1 MGGKWGSGKIAILL
15 KARASF
21 ASQNKH
27 LLEPPPLRLTSV
39 KLSGFKSFVDP
50 TAIAVPGQLV
60 GVVGPNGCGKSNVID
75 AVRWVLGESSAK
87 QLRGEHM
94 HDVIFNGSTDRKPVG
109 RASVELVFDN
119 SLGRIG
125 GAWSGYGEI
134 SVKRV
139 LTRDGDSNYY
149 INGQH
154 VRRRDVQDIFLG
166 TGLGPRAYS
175 IIEQGMI
182 SRVITS
188 RPEELRVFLEE
199 AAGVSKYRE
208 RRRETELRLEDTR
221 ENLERVG
228 DIRGELGTQLE
239 HLAQQAEVAAKYQ
252 ELQAQLALNH
262 NLLAF
267 TRLREAE
274 QARNRCGNEVQRA
287 AVALEAEMA
296 KLRESERALEELR
309 SRHYEKTDHLQELQG
324 ALYAANAEVQS
335 LEQELNFLAE
345 NRRRMGAQLEALSA
359 EAAEVERRIAEAGS
373 ERDRWQGEIEAA
385 RSAIGECQAA
395 LAGARQALP
404 AAEAAAQ
411 EAAAAVRAAEAEMN
425 AAGQAQSVEETR
437 ESHALKVL
445 AQIEARKNRL
455 KQENMGLV
463 FPEPEK
469 MAALEAERDALAGRI
484 AGLEASRGEAEA
496 RVPRLEGERREAAQR
511 LNEAT
516 REVASLEAALQALEA
531 QQAKLDTDSKLR
543 EWIGA
548 HQLDRAERLWQAIR
562 VEAGWDDAVEAALGV
577 RLNAARLADEGEA
590 AALLHDAPPGSFAVF
605 VERSAPEAAAP
616 ASHLQP
622 LSSVVTSERQGVAAY
637 LRDALASVFIL
648 PEGEEGLA
656 LARVLPPGAL
666 LVSRAGHLFGRHG
679 IVFHGPQSE
688 LHGVLQRQREI
699 EDLRS
704 RIPER
709 ARARAEDEAAVHR
722 LDEALRGAQDEA
734 RRLRDEGQRARAD
747 AHGIAVEL
755 LKLTQTAEQAQQ
767 RREAIRA
774 ELAGIE
780 EEESRERLEMQ
791 EAQHALEQGS
801 QKIEEIVQRLQA
813 LEDAARGAQ
822 QALGTAR
829 GAIAA
834 AERAL
839 SEAQFHERSCH
850 EKVAS
855 HARLAVSLAERH
867 EALGANRDNV
877 RAELGRLEEGGVR
890 ERLQSALA
898 VKQERERVL
907 ADARSGLE
915 HLTDELRAIEESR
928 LAVEQNL
935 HPLRERIT
943 EFKVKEQEAATHAE
957 QFAGQLE
964 EAGVTRE
971 EMAEQIERRVG
982 SRGMQAEINRLTEEI
997 AALGPVNLAALS
1009 ELGAARER
1017 KDFLDAQAAD
1027 LAQAV
1032 ETLEAAIK
1040 RIDRETRELLQE
1052 TFEVVSRNFSEMF
1065 PALFGGGQA
1074 SLRLTG
1080 EEILDAGLQV
1090 FAQPP
1095 GKRNQSI
1102 QLLSGGEKAL
1112 TAIALVFSLFK
1123 LNPAPFCL
1131 LDEVDAPLDDP
1142 NTERFCALVRQ
1153 MSAQT
1158 QFLFIT
1164 HNKITMELA
1173 NQLVGVTMPEPG
1185 VSRIVEV
1192 DIDAAMELA
1201 RKQAA

>member
-1 MGGKWGSGKIAILL
+1 
-15 KARASF
+15 
-21 ASQNKH
+21 
-27 LLEPPPLRLTSV
+27 LRLTSV

-50 TAIAVPGQLV
+50 TSIAVPGQLV

-94 HDVIFNGSTDRKPVG
+94 HDVIFNGSADRKPVG

-125 GAWSGYGEI
+125 GAWAAYSEI

-139 LTRDGDSNYY
+139 LSREGDSNYY

-188 RPEELRVFLEE
+188 KPEELRVFLEE

-221 ENLERVG
+221 ENLSRVG
-228 DIRGELGTQLE
+228 DIQSELATQLE
-239 HLAQQAEVAAKYQ
+239 HLAQQAEVAAKYN

-274 QARNRCGNEVQRA
+274 SAKTRYGNEVQKIQ
-287 AVALEAEMA
+287 VALEAETA
-296 KLRESERALEELR
+296 KLRESERAIENLR
-309 SRHYEKTDHLQELQG
+309 SRHYQETDHLQSLQG
-324 ALYAANAEVQS
+324 NLYEANAEVQS
-335 LEQELNFLAE
+335 LEQEITFLAE
-345 NRRRMGAQLEALSA
+345 NRRRMGAQLEAIGRESD
-359 EAAEVERRIAEAGS
+359 EVQRRIAEAGHETARNES
-373 ERDRWQGEIEAA
+373 AIAAA
-385 RSAIGECQAA
+385 REAISRREQELAA
-395 LAGARQALP
+395 LREALP
-404 AAEAAAQ
+404 AAEAALR
-411 EAAAAVRAAEAEMN
+411 EAASRVREAEAEMN
-425 AAGQAQSVEETR
+425 AAEQAQGVHQAR
-437 ESHALKVL
+437 ESHALKL
-445 AQIEARKNRL
+445 LSQIEARKNRL
-455 KQENMGLV
+455 KQENMALV

-469 MAALEAERDALAGRI
+469 LAALESQRAALAERI
-484 AGLEASRGEAEA
+484 AGLDDRQRAAEERIPQLEERRRAATSALQEAMRELATLEAS
-496 RVPRLEGERREAAQR
+496 LK
-511 LNEAT
+511 
-516 REVASLEAALQALEA
+516 ALEA
-531 QQAKLDTDSKLR
+531 QQARLDTDSKLKDWVQR
-543 EWIGA
+543 HGLE
-548 HQLDRAERLWQAIR
+548 RAERLWQAIH

-577 RLNAARLADEGEA
+577 RLNAVRLGDDSFLPE
-590 AALLHDAPPGSFAVF
+590 LLRDAPPGNLALFM
-605 VERSAPEAAAP
+605 ERGAPEAATAG
-616 ASHLQP
+616 SHLKP
-622 LSSVVTSERQGVAAY
+622 LASVVSSQRGGVNAY
-637 LRDALASVFIL
+637 LRDALAHVYML
-648 PEGEEGLA
+648 PDGEDGLA
-656 LARVLPPGAL
+656 LARILPPGGM
-666 LVSRAGHLFGRHG
+666 LVSRAGHLFSRQGV
-679 IVFHGPQSE
+679 VFHGPQSE

-699 EDLRS
+699 EDLQG
-704 RIPER
+704 RIPGLARKR
-709 ARARAEDEAAVHR
+709 ADDEAGLR
-722 LDEALRGAQDEA
+722 ALEQELAAAQDEA
-734 RRLRDEGQRARAD
+734 KRGREEVARERQASH
-747 AHGIAVEL
+747 ALEVEY
-755 LKLTQTAEQAQQ
+755 LKLTQSSQQAEQ

-774 ELAGIE
+774 ELASLE
-780 EEESRERLEMQ
+780 EEEGRERLEMQ
-791 EAQHALEQGS
+791 EAQHGLQAGAGA
-801 QKIEEIVQRLQA
+801 IDTIVQRLEGLEEAARAAREA
-813 LEDAARGAQ
+813 LDAAR
-822 QALGTAR
+822 L
-829 GAIAA
+829 AIAG

-839 SEAQFHERSCH
+839 TEARFEERG
-850 EKVAS
+850 AND
-855 HARLAVSLAERH
+855 RLASQGRLTVSLGERL
-867 EALGANRDNV
+867 EALAANRASV
-877 RAELGRLEEGGVR
+877 TAELEGLEEGRVR
-890 ERLQSALA
+890 ERLQEALQ
-898 VKQERERVL
+898 VKSERERVL
-907 ADARSGLE
+907 GEARAALE
-915 HLTDELRAIEESR
+915 HVSEELRALEEGR
-928 LAVEQNL
+928 LAVEQGL
-935 HPLRERIT
+935 DPLREKIT
-943 EFKVKEQEAATHAE
+943 EARLKEQEATTHVE
-957 QFAGQLE
+957 QYAQQLA

-971 EMAEQIERRVG
+971 EMADQMERRMG
-982 SRGMQAEINRLTEEI
+982 SKGMQAEINRLTEEI

-1009 ELGAARER
+1009 ELATARER
-1017 KDFLDAQAAD
+1017 KAFLDAQALD
-1027 LAQAV
+1027 LTQAV

-1040 RIDRETRELLQE
+1040 RIDRETRELLQG
-1052 TFEVVSRNFSEMF
+1052 TFETVNANFQEMF

-1074 SLRLTG
+1074 SLKLTG

-1095 GKRNQSI
+1095 GKKNQSI

-1142 NTERFCALVRQ
+1142 NTERFCDLVRQ
-1153 MSAQT
+1153 MSAHT

-1173 NQLVGVTMPEPG
+1173 AQLVGVTMPEPG

>member
-1 MGGKWGSGKIAILL
+1 
-15 KARASF
+15 
-21 ASQNKH
+21 
-27 LLEPPPLRLTSV
+27 LRLTSV

-50 TAIAVPGQLV
+50 TSIAVPGQLV

-94 HDVIFNGSTDRKPVG
+94 HDVIFNGSAERKPVG

-119 SLGRIG
+119 TLGRIG
-125 GAWSGYGEI
+125 GPWAGYAEI

-139 LTRDGDSNYY
+139 LTREGDSSYY
-149 INGQH
+149 LNGQH

-188 RPEELRVFLEE
+188 KPEELRVFLEE

-221 ENLERVG
+221 ENLSRVA
-228 DIRGELGTQLE
+228 DIQAELASQLE

-252 ELQAQLALNH
+252 DLQAQLALNH

-274 QARNRCGNEVQRA
+274 QARNRYTNEVQKVTV
-287 AVALEAEMA
+287 AVEAEMA

-309 SRHYEKTDHLQELQG
+309 GRHYEGTDHLQELQG

-335 LEQELNFLAE
+335 LEQEINFLAE
-345 NRRRMGAQLEALSA
+345 NRRRMGAQLEALSR
-359 EAAEVERRIAEAGS
+359 EALEVQRRIDEADAERG
-373 ERDRWQGEIEAA
+373 R
-385 RSAIGECQAA
+385 CQAQIDTA
-395 LAGARQALP
+395 QASIAEREAELASAREALP

-411 EAAAAVRAAEAEMN
+411 QAGAEVRVTEAEMN
-425 AAGQAQSVEETR
+425 AAEQAQGVHETR
-437 ESHALKVL
+437 ESHALKL
-445 AQIEARKNRL
+445 LSQFEARKNRL
-455 KQENMGLV
+455 KQENMALV
-463 FPEPEK
+463 FPEPAK
-469 MAALEAERDALAGRI
+469 LAAIEAQRAAVAARVAELDAAQREAEARLPQLEEGRRETGTRLQEATREL
-484 AGLEASRGEAEA
+484 AGLEAS
-496 RVPRLEGERREAAQR
+496 LK
-511 LNEAT
+511 
-516 REVASLEAALQALEA
+516 ALEA
-531 QQAKLDTDSKLR
+531 QQARLDTDSKLKDWVASHALER
-543 EWIGA
+543 G
-548 HQLDRAERLWQAIR
+548 ERLWQAIH

-577 RLNAARLADEGEA
+577 RLNAVKLADA
-590 AALLHDAPPGSFAVF
+590 AELPPLLQDAPPGNFAVF
-605 VERSAPEAAAP
+605 VERGAPESAGP
-616 ASHLQP
+616 ASHLRP
-622 LSSVVTSERQGVAAY
+622 LASVVSSARAGVMAY
-637 LRDALASVFIL
+637 LRDALAQVFIL
-648 PEGEEGLA
+648 PEGEDGMA
-656 LARVLPPGAL
+656 LARVLPAGGL
-666 LVSRAGHLFGRHG
+666 LVDRSGHLFSRQGV
-679 IVFHGPQSE
+679 VFHGPQSE
-688 LHGVLQRQREI
+688 LHGVLQRQRDI
-699 EDLRS
+699 EDLQA

-709 ARARAEDEAAVHR
+709 SGARADVEAALRAVEQASK
-722 LDEALRGAQDEA
+722 EAQEQVRA
-734 RRLRDEGQRARAD
+734 LRDELSRARQEN
-747 AHGIAVEL
+747 HSLEVES
-755 LKLTQTAEQAQQ
+755 LKLTQSSQQAQS
-767 RREAIRA
+767 RREAIRE
-774 ELAGIE
+774 ELASIE
-780 EEESRERLEMQ
+780 EEEGRERLEMS
-791 EAQHALEQGS
+791 EAQHALQEGS
-801 QKIEEIVQRLQA
+801 RRIEEVVQRLQG
-813 LEDAARGAQ
+813 LEAGEKESRAQLEAARA
-822 QALGTAR
+822 AVS
-829 GAIAA
+829 A

-839 SEAQFHERSCH
+839 AEAQYHERSCH

-855 HARLAVSLAERH
+855 HTRMAASLGERLA
-867 EALGANRDNV
+867 ALSTNQEGV
-877 RAELGRLEEGGVR
+877 TAELAQLEEGQVR
-890 ERLQSALA
+890 EKLQAALTLKSA
-898 VKQERERVL
+898 RERVL
-907 ADARSGLE
+907 ADARAGLE
-915 HLTDELRAIEESR
+915 QVTEQLRALEEGR
-928 LAVEQNL
+928 MTVEQSL
-935 HPLRERIT
+935 GPLRERIT
-943 EFKVKEQEAATHAE
+943 ELRVREQEAATHAE
-957 QFAGQLE
+957 QHAQQLQ

-971 EMAEQIERRVG
+971 EMAEQIEKRVR
-982 SRGMQAEINRLTEEI
+982 SSGMQAEINRLTEEI
-997 AALGPVNLAALS
+997 AALGAVNLAALS
-1009 ELGAARER
+1009 ELGTAQER
-1017 KDFLDAQAAD
+1017 KNFLDAQAND
-1027 LAQAV
+1027 LTQAV
-1032 ETLEAAIK
+1032 QTLESAIK

-1052 TFEVVSRNFSEMF
+1052 TFEIVSRNFSEMF

-1095 GKRNQSI
+1095 GKKNQSI

-1142 NTERFCALVRQ
+1142 NTERFCELVRQ

-1173 NQLVGVTMPEPG
+1173 SQLVGVTMPEPG

-1192 DIDAAMELA
+1192 DIEAAMELA

>member
-1 MGGKWGSGKIAILL
+1 
-15 KARASF
+15 
-21 ASQNKH
+21 
-27 LLEPPPLRLTSV
+27 LRLTSL

-50 TAIAVPGQLV
+50 TSIAVPGQLV

-94 HDVIFNGSTDRKPVG
+94 QDVIFNGSSERKPVG

-125 GAWSGYGEI
+125 GPWSGYAEI

-139 LTRDGDSNYY
+139 LSREGESNYY
-149 INGQH
+149 VNGQH

-188 RPEELRVFLEE
+188 KPEELRVFLEE

-221 ENLERVG
+221 ENLDRVG
-228 DIRGELGTQLE
+228 DIRAELGTQLE

-252 ELQAQLALNH
+252 ELQSQLALNH

-274 QARNRCGNEVQRA
+274 QGRNRYSNDVQKA
-287 AVALEAEMA
+287 QVALEAEMA
-296 KLRESERALEELR
+296 KLRENERALEELR
-309 SRHYEKTDHLQELQG
+309 GSHYEETDRLQELQG
-324 ALYAANAEVQS
+324 ALYGANAEVQS
-335 LEQELNFLAE
+335 LEQELNFLGE
-345 NRRRMGAQLEALSA
+345 NRRRMGAQLEALAA
-359 EAAEVERRIAEAGS
+359 EASEVERRIADAGTERERREAEIASARGAIV
-373 ERDRWQGEIEAA
+373 EREADLA
-385 RSAIGECQAA
+385 RTRE
-395 LAGARQALP
+395 ALP
-404 AAEAAAQ
+404 AAEAAA
-411 EAAAAVRAAEAEMN
+411 ARATADVRAAESEMN
-425 AAGQAQSVEETR
+425 AAEQAQGVEETR
-437 ESHALKVL
+437 ESHALRL
-445 AQIEARKNRL
+445 LSQIEARKNRL
-455 KQENMGLV
+455 KQENMALV

-469 MAALEAERDALAGRI
+469 LQAIASRRSEAGERI
-484 AGLEASRGEAEA
+484 A
-496 RVPRLEGERREAAQR
+496 RLEGERTQAEARIPALEERRSTATTR
-511 LNEAT
+511 LHEAT
-516 REVASLEAALQALEA
+516 RELAGLEAALAALAA
-531 QQAKLDTDSKLR
+531 QQAKLDTNEKLK
-543 EWIGA
+543 EWIAA
-548 HQLDRAERLWQAIR
+548 HQLDRAERLWQAIH

-577 RLNAARLADEGEA
+577 RLNAARLADESDA
-590 AALLHDAPPGSFAVF
+590 AGLLRDAPPGNFAVF
-605 VERSAPEAAAP
+605 IERGVAESPAAP
-616 ASHLQP
+616 GHLKP
-622 LSSVVTSERQGVAAY
+622 LSSIVESSRAGVAAY
-637 LRDALASVFIL
+637 LRDALAHVFIL
-648 PEGEEGLA
+648 PDGEDGMA
-656 LARVLPPGAL
+656 LARVLPAGGL
-666 LVSRAGHLFGRHG
+666 LVDRRGHLFGRQG
-679 IVFHGPQSE
+679 VVFHGPQSE

-699 EDLRS
+699 EGLEA

-709 ARARAEDEAAVHR
+709 SRERSDVEAELRALEQDLRAS
-722 LDEALRGAQDEA
+722 QDEA
-734 RRLRDEGQRARAD
+734 RRLREDLARARDEDHALE
-747 AHGIAVEL
+747 VEY
-755 LKLTQTAEQAQQ
+755 LKLAQSSEQSER

-774 ELAGIE
+774 ELAQIDE
-780 EEESRERLEMQ
+780 EEGRERLEME
-791 EAQHALEQGS
+791 EAQHALQAGS

-813 LEDAARGAQ
+813 LEEAAKAAQ
-822 QALGTAR
+822 SAFEAAR

-834 AERAL
+834 AERSL
-839 SEAQFHERSCH
+839 SEARFAERS
-850 EKVAS
+850 
-855 HARLAVSLAERH
+855 ARDKAEAQATLAVSLAERLA
-867 EALGANRDNV
+867 ALAANRENLS
-877 RAELGRLEEGGVR
+877 AELAKLEETSVR
-890 ERLQSALA
+890 ERLQRSLE
-898 VKQERERVL
+898 VKSERERAL
-907 ADARSGLE
+907 GDARAGLE
-915 HLTDELRAIEESR
+915 QLTEKLRGIEEAR
-928 LAVEQNL
+928 LSVEQGLN
-935 HPLRERIT
+935 PLREKIT
-943 EFKVKEQEAATHAE
+943 ELRIKEQEAATHAE
-957 QFAGQLE
+957 QYARQLQ

-971 EMAEQIERRVG
+971 EMAERLEKRVR
-982 SRGMQAEINRLTEEI
+982 SSGMQAEINRLQDEI
-997 AALGPVNLAALS
+997 AALGAVNLAALS
-1009 ELGAARER
+1009 ELNTARER
-1017 KDFLDAQAAD
+1017 KAFLDSQAAD
-1027 LAQAV
+1027 LTQAV

-1040 RIDRETRELLQE
+1040 RIDRETRELLQD
-1052 TFEVVSRNFSEMF
+1052 TFETVNRNFQEMF

-1095 GKRNQSI
+1095 GKKNQSI

-1112 TAIALVFSLFK
+1112 TAISLVFSLFK

-1142 NTERFCALVRQ
+1142 NTERFCELVRQ

-1185 VSRIVEV
+1185 VSRVVEV
-1192 DIDAAMELA
+1192 DIDSAMELA